1 MAIEGPIYQDMIP
14 SALMPDVKPIR
25 YNEGGFTLYDNR
37 INKVRTYTPQIS
49 EIIKENG
56 QLGVSIFG
64 GVKVDVFLSDDG
76 GALIDELE
84 KNKSRILQS
93 TNLIQIFIETDKD
106 TFSKNVLKVIAG
118 KITRSKEELDLADVL
133 KPIYSLNEQQ
143 VKNILGTIFKQPKN
157 FFTTI
162 WDTLTTKLVV
172 LPDKLI
178 SAALGISIDLIENL
192 RISDSWWQMNEKK
205 RNQAAKDSEAADSKD
220 IEKFIEELT
229 IHAKNA
235 IEKISGIN
243 NEVANKYLKKWK
255 GALSKTLQS
264 IGDSIDKVIKA
275 MQQFMDWIQ
284 TVVRESGWFT
294 RGVVAFLCG
303 VWNGIVDMVT
313 GLLFIV
319 KAVLDGSKA
328 VKQGAASTINSRE
341 RLLEEVDNF
350 YDSLGNVAWKEVYAE
365 ITKQVK
371 ALPSLLDL
379 VSASLEKI
387 KQAKDKAVK
396 EISEISKSEWAY
408 YIGYGITFVIP
419 TAAIASVLGKVGKVG
434 KSFGKFL
441 VWIEKAMN
449 DAFGFVLQKGK
460 TALDNLIELFKKI
473 TEKFKEGAKG
483 TNQLIKKFFT
493 ALREWIENI
502 TGKKTDDA
510 FSKLFT
516 DKALIQS
523 LKEIGL
529 TIVERDSYFEMFFEG
544 KRLLVGAEDEIIK
557 TCELLEGKKYTGKV
571 KEMLTKAVNNTE
583 NRFIIT
589 DELLASLKKRKK
601 IIDDVLAKKASLS
614 SDKIKGNFGEIRAAY
629 HFETAIH
636 LVDGKLGLM
645 KRVSVD
651 VVESLDQPI
660 RKGIDA
666 IYEFSNPG
674 IPPPPPKYIINEVK
688 YGTADL
694 KWNVDKTIKQMDD
707 VWIEKNLFNAVNDE
721 DLYYKILKEYK
732 SVLTK
737 VETNNDKLRH
747 TLLDNRASKVGDYL
761 K

>member
-1 MAIEGPIYQDMIP
+1 MAIESPLYQDMIP
-14 SALMPDVKPIR
+14 SVLMPDVRPVR
-25 YNEGGFTLYDNR
+25 YSEGGFTLYDNR
-37 INKVRTYTPQIS
+37 INKVKTYTPQIS
-49 EIIKENG
+49 EAIIENG

-64 GVKVDVFLSDDG
+64 GVKVEVFLSDDG

-118 KITRSKEELDLADVL
+118 KITRNKEELDLANVL
-133 KPIYSLNEQQ
+133 KPIYALTQQQ
-143 VKNILGTIFKQPKN
+143 VENILGVIFKQSKN
-157 FFTTI
+157 FLATF
-162 WDTLTTKLVV
+162 WDTVTTTLVV
-172 LPDKLI
+172 LPEKLL
-178 SAALGISIDLIENL
+178 STALGISIDLIENL
-192 RISDSWWQMNEKK
+192 RLSDSWWQMNEQRRK
-205 RNQAAKDSEAADSKD
+205 QSAKESEDADSKG
-220 IEKFIEELT
+220 IEDFIEELIT
-229 IHAKNA
+229 HAKNA
-235 IEKISGIN
+235 IDKISGIN
-243 NEVANKYLKKWK
+243 KEVANKYLKKWK
-255 GALSKTLQS
+255 GALSKTLQN
-264 IGDSIDKVIKA
+264 IGDSIDKVTKA

-284 TVVRESGWFT
+284 TIVRESGWFT
-294 RGVVAFLCG
+294 RGIVAFLCG
-303 VWNGIVDMVT
+303 VWNGLVDMVT

-319 KAVLDGSKA
+319 KVVLDGGKA
-328 VKQGAASTINSRE
+328 VRQGAVTAINSRE

-365 ITKQVK
+365 ITEQVK

-379 VSASLEKI
+379 VSASLEKM

-396 EISEISKSEWAY
+396 EVSEISKSEWAY

-419 TAAIASVLGKVGKVG
+419 TAAVANLLGKAGKVG

-473 TEKFKEGAKG
+473 TEKFREGAKG
-483 TNQLIKKFFT
+483 LNQLIKKFFA
-493 ALREWIENI
+493 ALREWIESI

-516 DKALIQS
+516 NKELIQS
-523 LKEIGL
+523 LKDLGL
-529 TIVERDSYFEMFFEG
+529 TIAERDSYFEIFYEG

-557 TCELLEGKKYTGKV
+557 TSELLAEKDAGKV
-571 KEMLTKAVNNTE
+571 KKMLKQATENTE
-583 NRFIIT
+583 NSFIIT

-601 IIDDVLAKKASLS
+601 IVDDVINKIEVLS

-629 HFETAIH
+629 HFETAVH
-636 LVDGKLGLM
+636 LIDGKLGLM

-666 IYEFSNPG
+666 VYEFSS
-674 IPPPPPKYIINEVK
+674 PPPKYIINEVK

-694 KWNVDKTIKQMDD
+694 KWNKTKTLKQMDFN
-707 VWIEKNLFNAVNDE
+707 WIDKNILNAVKDRNKAYE
-721 DLYYKILKEYK
+721 IMEGFENSNTL
-732 SVLTK
+732 SVLSK
-737 VETNNDKLRH
+737 ANPSGALANVKLNNQ
-747 TLLDNRASKVGDYL
+747 ASKIGNL
-761 K
+761 